1 VSAVE
6 AVDGAS
12 VVVPAAGR
20 ADRQLEGL
28 YGRHSDRVLRFCRR
42 HLRSQQEAEDAVQTT
57 FLHALR
63 ALRRGVVPVSEAAW
77 LFKIAENVCLSA
89 HRSNGRRSER
99 EVFGGELV
107 ELAPAVEQQGDV
119 LVGLEAALATIPEG
133 QRCAFVLRELRGMSY
148 REIASEI
155 GTSVAAVET
164 LIFRARRSVARALD
178 AGAGLKGRVA
188 GLLDVGAVVNTLK
201 TLLGGTAV
209 AKVAAVAA
217 VVAVTAVP
225 VSDSVK
231 PSKRERPPLVVTD
244 ASQLPVTRSAAAKSE
259 PRKPGSTPRR
269 GDPVSRRHRPGLT
282 EATGAN
288 VRTGRPH
295 PESAV
300 DQPRPD
306 QDTSK
311 PVSPTA
317 PAPPPVAPTAPA
329 PVTPPIT
336 APIAPPPVPPISVPE
351 VPPVSLP
358 TLPELPPLPVE
369 LEDVV
374 EELPQLP
381 KLP

>member
-6 AVDGAS
+6 HVDRAS

-20 ADRQLEGL
+20 ADRQLEAL

-77 LFKIAENVCLSA
+77 LFKIAENVCFSA

-99 EVFGGELV
+99 EVAGGELV
-107 ELAPAVEQQGDV
+107 ELAPAVEQQGD
-119 LVGLEAALATIPEG
+119 LLFGLEAALATIPDG
-133 QRCAFVLRELRGMSY
+133 QRRAFVLRELRGLSY
-148 REIASEI
+148 REIAAEI

-164 LIFRARRSVARALD
+164 LIFRARRSLARALD

-188 GLLDVGAVVNTLK
+188 GLLDVGAVINTLK
-201 TLLGGTAV
+201 TLSGGTAV
-209 AKVAAVAA
+209 AKIAAAAA
-217 VVAVTAVP
+217 VVAVSTVP

-231 PSKRERPPLVVTD
+231 PPKRERPALVVTD
-244 ASQLPVTRSAAAKSE
+244 ASRLPVTPLAAPRSE
-259 PRKPGSTPRR
+259 PGGRRPVRVGGSPAS
-269 GDPVSRRHRPGLT
+269 GSHRPGL
-282 EATGAN
+282 ARAIGAN
-288 VRTGRPH
+288 TRTGRPR
-295 PESAV
+295 PQPSV
-300 DQPRPD
+300 DQPRSD

-311 PVSPTA
+311 PGSPTA
-317 PAPPPVAPTAPA
+317 AAPPPIAVPAPA
-329 PVTPPIT
+329 PVPAAPPI
-336 APIAPPPVPPISVPE
+336 AVPAVTPISVPE

-358 TLPELPPLPVE
+358 ALPELPPLPVQLPDLGDE
-369 LEDVV
+369 LAS
-374 EELPQLP
+374 LP